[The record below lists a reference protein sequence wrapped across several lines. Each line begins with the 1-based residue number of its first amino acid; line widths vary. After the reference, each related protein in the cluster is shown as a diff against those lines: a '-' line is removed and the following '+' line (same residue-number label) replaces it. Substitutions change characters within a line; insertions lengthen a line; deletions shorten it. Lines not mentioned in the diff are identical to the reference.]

1 MEETDFEVHRDQPH
15 ASSIQNFLAFS
26 PSQKT
31 FTSATHLNMLSW
43 EIAGN
48 RSLQHGNSSQN
59 PDSSTNFSSRLS
71 PYSQVH
77 FPFHLFSQNASSVST
92 EDEAR
97 EYQPSIADDKRLKRM
112 ISNRESARRSRMR
125 KKQQIEEL
133 QSQVDQLQTIN
144 RQLSQKLINLLES
157 NHEIL
162 QENAQL
168 KEKVS
173 TLHLVLADVFSPLRN
188 LEDTSLEH
196 KSAS

>member
-1 MEETDFEVHRDQPH
+1 MEVPGFDVHREHQPH
-15 ASSIQNFLAFS
+15 GSLIQSFFAFC
-26 PSQKT
+26 PSQRT
-31 FTSATHLNMLSW
+31 LSTSATTHLNMESW
-43 EIAGN
+43 DG
-48 RSLQHGNSSQN
+48 SSPSSQH
-59 PDSSTNFSSRLS
+59 PDSGIFSNRLS
-71 PYSQVH
+71 PNTQI
-77 FPFHLFSQNASSVST
+77 HLFSPYASSLSN

-97 EYQPSIADDKRLKRM
+97 VCEPPSIVIDEKRLRRM

-133 QSQVDQLQTIN
+133 QSQVNQLQTVN
-144 RQLSQKLINLLES
+144 RQLSQKVINLLEN

-173 TLHLVLADVFSPLRN
+173 TLHMVLSDVFAPLRN
-188 LEDTSLEH
+188 SDDSSLKP